1 MRVDKVIAR
10 AALSTA
16 AAILLLCAIMI
27 ATLCFA
33 FPQTMMKFTYDLG
46 LDGASVKFA
55 TTAYERSGKNIYY
68 IAYATEVAIGAD
80 DYENVVSCG
89 KELVQGEDFK
99 GYASERDAAMTEM
112 ASGAYE
118 QYIYGKI
125 CVAEYRLGEKEAA
138 LFDAGK
144 YLSGGFP
151 ANNPLIAVLMEA
163 IKAGDKQTA
172 TAVFNTMQ
180 TMKVGQGAS
189 LPLRDAERLDSLI
202 TATGEWLNG

>member
-10 AALSTA
+10 AALSTV

-46 LDGASVKFA
+46 MDGASVKFA
-55 TTAYERSGKNIYY
+55 TTAYERSEKNIYY

-89 KELVQGEDFK
+89 KAFVQDETVFK
-99 GYASERDAAMTEM
+99 GYAAERNEAMEAT
-112 ASGAYE
+112 SGAYE

-125 CVAEYRLGEKEAA
+125 CVAEYLLGEKETAV
-138 LFDAGK
+138 FDAVE
-144 YLSGGFP
+144 YLGGGFP
-151 ANNPLIAVLMEA
+151 ANNAMIAVLLEA
-163 IKAGDKQTA
+163 IKADDKGTA
-172 TAVFNTMQ
+172 TLVLKTMQ
-180 TMKVGQGAS
+180 TLKTEAGSS
-189 LPLRDAERLDSLI
+189 LLSEEADRLDNLI
-202 TATGEWLNG
+202 EATGEWLNG